1 MYWTTLLPFFS
12 DLPVNQIPAA
22 SKPFKKKKTQNTIA
36 RIKTM
41 QQKRQHINKPGS
53 LAQHKEQKREDLA
66 NHISETSGSSGKGMG
81 FKLESHLIP
90 STKFQESAGGGRVG
104 EGVTHHIEAMR

>member
-1 MYWTTLLPFFS
+1 
-12 DLPVNQIPAA
+12 
-22 SKPFKKKKTQNTIA
+22 
-36 RIKTM
+36 M

-90 STKFQESAGGGRVG
+90 STKFQESASGGRVG

>member
-1 MYWTTLLPFFS
+1 
-12 DLPVNQIPAA
+12 
-22 SKPFKKKKTQNTIA
+22 
-36 RIKTM
+36 M
-41 QQKRQHINKPGS
+41 QEKRQHNNIPGS

-90 STKFQESAGGGRVG
+90 STKFRKLGGGCVR
-104 EGVTHHIEAMR
+104 HHIEAMR